1 MRHEKL
7 SCVAILLLLFFSL
20 GIIIE
25 SVAIAAPIGEWGFD
39 ESSGNT
45 ALDTSGH
52 GKHGT
57 LVGNPTRV
65 DGIRNKALQFSGSS
79 QYVQVPGSLSCL
91 SDWTFTAFVNPT
103 GSGDRRVYM
112 ETLGNDEYLKI
123 NITSDNCIKVE
134 TRLLID
140 GSALSWDTY
149 QTDTNKIARNKWNS
163 IVISL
168 RNGDTITCYV
178 DGVQVGT
185 GNLGIGGVLDF
196 SESYGALWEVGPG
209 TQLTRLGKAVG
220 LQPADFNNIY
230 PWSGMTTTTQNG
242 QAVVKIP
249 KFYYKRE
256 FDGTGHAFYISGE
269 PQDGFKLHPAF
280 DRLDGEKDF
289 VLVCRDK
296 FGVNTTRASCRN
308 TAKSYGTGWGLIDLP
323 TWSAIQMLWLVEY
336 ADTNS
341 ENYSTNWRNLNG
353 LWTSPG
359 QWIDGVNIQDRRVY
373 LSENN
378 AGFQDD
384 VFSGDYKDTG
394 FVLPSNEGYIT
405 NWHYSDKYDWSFI
418 PKSIGGSSSTYISDY
433 LYSGTG
439 NMVLSCGSHFA
450 GAGFAGLFY
459 WDAYLSSSFMDSSFG
474 ARALYIP

>member
-79 QYVQVPGSLSCL
+79 QYVQVPGSLEGL

-103 GSGDRRVYM
+103 GSGDHRVYM
-112 ETLGNDEYLKI
+112 EKSGNDEYLKI
-123 NITSDNCIKVE
+123 NITSDNRIKVE
-134 TRLLID
+134 TRWIIG

-149 QTDTNKIARNKWNS
+149 QTYTNKIARNKWNS

-196 SESYGALWEVGPG
+196 PESYGALWEVGPG
-209 TQLTRLGKAVG
+209 THLTRLGKAVG
-220 LQPADFNNIY
+220 LQPANFNNIY

-249 KFYYKRE
+249 KFYYKRV
-256 FDGTGHAFYISGE
+256 FIGNSHIFCISGE

-280 DRLDGEKDF
+280 DRPNGEKPY
-289 VLVCRDK
+289 VLVGANKFGSNSTRAQCRD
-296 FGVNTTRASCRN
+296 
-308 TAKSYGTGWGLIDLP
+308 TAKGYGSGWGLIDLP

-341 ENYSTNWRNLNG
+341 EKYSTDWRGLKG
-353 LWTSPG
+353 LWTESG

-378 AGFQDD
+378 VGFKDD

-394 FVLPSNEGYIT
+394 FVLPSNNGFIT
-405 NWHYSDKYDWSFI
+405 NWHYSEKYDWSFI
-418 PKSIGGSSSTYISDY
+418 PKSTGGSSSTYIPDQVF
-433 LYSGTG
+433 LNAG
-439 NMVLSCGSHFA
+439 NRVLSCGSISTA
-450 GAGFAGLFY
+450 VYSGLFFWAASY
-459 WDAYLSSSFMDSSFG
+459 SSSSTYSYHA